1 MKRFFSFLCAV
12 ALVLSTTAAPQ
23 IKSFKPAAQP
33 NKLTTV
39 KAEKPSEKKAIGLR
53 LRLMAKWLI

>member
-23 IKSFKPAAQP
+23 FKSFKPAAQP
-33 NKLTTV
+33 NKLLAV
-39 KAEKPSEKKAIGLR
+39 KAQKPSGVKTAVPVKITDKK
-53 LRLMAKWLI
+53 